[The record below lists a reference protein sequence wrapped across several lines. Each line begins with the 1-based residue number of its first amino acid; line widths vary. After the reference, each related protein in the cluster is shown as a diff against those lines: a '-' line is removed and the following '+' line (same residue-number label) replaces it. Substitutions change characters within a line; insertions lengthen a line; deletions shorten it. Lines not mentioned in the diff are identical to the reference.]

1 MRVPTRRHDFK
12 GHASDPNLTQAKYDE
27 MKSKLEHLKKV
38 TRFRL
43 MKEVATEAENGDFS
57 ENAAYQ
63 IAKGKLRGVNDA
75 IHQIEEDLKKVR
87 IISNN
92 SNKDI
97 VSLGS
102 LVTVLVDGKEK
113 TYKILGSSEVDLAK
127 NVISHNSPIGAALM
141 GQGVGDLVEI
151 RVKGKTVQYKIINI
165 SYLEK
170 I

>member
-1 MRVPTRRHDFK
+1 MRVLTRRHDFK
-12 GHASDPNLTQAKYDE
+12 GHASDPSMTQAKYDE

-75 IHQIEEDLKKVR
+75 IHQIEEDLKKAN
-87 IISNN
+87 IIPDTISND
-92 SNKDI
+92 K

-113 TYKILGSSEVDLAK
+113 TYKLLGSSEVDLAK
-127 NVISHNSPIGAALM
+127 NIISHNSPLGSALM
-141 GQGVGDLVEI
+141 EKRIGDIVRVRFKDAFVE
-151 RVKGKTVQYKIINI
+151 YKITNI
-165 SYLEK
+165 S
-170 I
+170 